1 MRDYLKGHVGAWAPR
16 QPQWQHWGELA
27 AVGQGVAPTAYGTGA
42 APEGGSGPRCGDEGA
57 TEREET
63 IATDADACMVA
74 GGWVGWLQAVVVV
87 VVASGGGGGGSEEGS
102 EERESGDGKW
112 LVRRRR
118 CC

>member
-74 GGWVGWLQAVVVV
+74 GGWVVT
-87 VVASGGGGGGSEEGS
+87 GGGGGSGA
-102 EERESGDGKW
+102 RH
-112 LVRRRR
+112 RRRR
-118 CC
+118 L